1 MSSVALQSK
10 VLCLCLIFCT
20 LCAGE
25 RAFADSGS
33 TAATTPTKEQAM
45 QRVREE
51 LENLERRWY
60 GIARFRY
67 SYPQQLS
74 AGFGAMFVVQ
84 PKDSDCSSTCM
95 VQGWQFE
102 IEPGRYGIQGSVG
115 WGKLVGETG
124 RTEHLMYDVH
134 LGWAVRGVV
143 LRTYGDFRYKPLPK
157 TLAGVEGSFTFASLN
172 FSLGI
177 LRSLQSGTGDDWLIS
192 AGVGFGF

>member
-1 MSSVALQSK
+1 MSGAALQSK
-10 VLCLCLIFCT
+10 ISCLCLVFCT
-20 LCAGE
+20 LFAGGQ
-25 RAFADSGS
+25 AFADSGS
-33 TAATTPTKEQAM
+33 TETAAPTEEQAM

-84 PKDSDCSSTCM
+84 PRDSDCSTTCM
-95 VQGWQFE
+95 VQGWQVE

-124 RTEHLMYDVH
+124 STKHLMYDIH

-143 LRTYGDFRYKPLPK
+143 MRTYGDFRYKPLPK
-157 TLAGVEGSFTFASLN
+157 TLAGVEGSFTFAGLN

-177 LRSLQSGTGDDWLIS
+177 LHSLSSDSETDWLIS
-192 AGVGFGF
+192 SGIGFGF